1 VLDLGLKLDP
11 FADPDWR
18 ENANLTG
25 RAHAQTV
32 SARQQRRRS

>member
-18 ENANLTG
+18 EKANLTE
-25 RAHAQTV
+25 RAHAPAV
-32 SARQQRRRS
+32 SARKQRFLL